1 MRLGDIILRKQNFT
15 QKDNVLLSMKNVNC
29 GHMLQKINLD
39 LRAGGNPGR
48 RWSGRTGTVGTV
60 QVPVRINAISGRN
73 RDKRSRSKIE
83 QHDKG
88 NGSKKLPL
96 FRKKEEHR
104 DLLLSRVSV
113 KILYFLVWIRYPM
126 VWFLSKAKEEKLVA
140 EGMKTL
146 AIKAESSET
155 LTGTLSGG
163 NQQKVVLAKEVAT
176 EPDIVLMYDI
186 TRGVDVGT
194 KKEMFNITKRFAKE
208 GKAVLFYSTDS
219 EELMN
224 VCNSVIIM
232 NNGLITGR
240 LDDELIS
247 RENIIRVSVGE
258 KPV

>member
-1 MRLGDIILRKQNFT
+1 
-15 QKDNVLLSMKNVNC
+15 
-29 GHMLQKINLD
+29 MLQKINLD
-39 LRAGGNPGR
+39 LRAGEILG
-48 RWSGRTGTVGTV
+48 VGGLAG
-60 QVPVRINAISGRN
+60 QGQS
-73 RDKRSRSKIE
+73 E
-83 QHDKG
+83 
-88 NGSKKLPL
+88 L
-96 FRKKEEHR
+96 FRCLFGLMPYQGEIEIKGRVVKLNSTTKAMAEKIALIPEER
-104 DLLLSRVSV
+104 GTQGLTLKQSIRENIVLPCLD
-113 KILYFLVWIRYPM
+113 KISNGL
-126 VWFLSKAKEEKLVA
+126 FLSKAKEEKLVA

-247 RENIIRVSVGE
+247 RENIIRVSVGRKAGSFPAIGYLTYNQFKE
-258 KPV
+258 ELQ

>member
-1 MRLGDIILRKQNFT
+1 MAEKIALIPEERGTQGLTLKQSIRENI
-15 QKDNVLLSMKNVNC
+15 VLPCLD
-29 GHMLQKINLD
+29 KI
-39 LRAGGNPGR
+39 
-48 RWSGRTGTVGTV
+48 S
-60 QVPVRINAISGRN
+60 
-73 RDKRSRSKIE
+73 
-83 QHDKG
+83 
-88 NGSKKLPL
+88 NGL
-96 FRKKEEHR
+96 
-104 DLLLSRVSV
+104 
-113 KILYFLVWIRYPM
+113 
-126 VWFLSKAKEEKLVA
+126 FLSKAKEEKLVA

-155 LTGTLSGG
+155 LTG

>member
-1 MRLGDIILRKQNFT
+1 
-15 QKDNVLLSMKNVNC
+15 
-29 GHMLQKINLD
+29 ML
-39 LRAGGNPGR
+39 
-48 RWSGRTGTVGTV
+48 V
-60 QVPVRINAISGRN
+60 
-73 RDKRSRSKIE
+73 E
-83 QHDKG
+83 
-88 NGSKKLPL
+88 
-96 FRKKEEHR
+96 
-104 DLLLSRVSV
+104 
-113 KILYFLVWIRYPM
+113 
-126 VWFLSKAKEEKLVA
+126 
-140 EGMKTL
+140 
-146 AIKAESSET
+146 
-155 LTGTLSGG
+155 TLSGG

>member
-1 MRLGDIILRKQNFT
+1 MAKTIKELT
-15 QKDNVLLSMKNVNC
+15 Q
-29 GHMLQKINLD
+29 
-39 LRAGGNPGR
+39 
-48 RWSGRTGTVGTV
+48 
-60 QVPVRINAISGRN
+60 
-73 RDKRSRSKIE
+73 
-83 QHDKG
+83 
-88 NGSKKLPL
+88 
-96 FRKKEEHR
+96 
-104 DLLLSRVSV
+104 DLLQAPSACKEVKEAAQKELSAHWV
-113 KILYFLVWIRYPM
+113 KEIG
-126 VWFLSKAKEEKLVA
+126 VA
-140 EGMKTL
+140 TKDHTL
-146 AIKAESSET
+146 PVQ
-155 LTGTLSGG
+155 TLSGG